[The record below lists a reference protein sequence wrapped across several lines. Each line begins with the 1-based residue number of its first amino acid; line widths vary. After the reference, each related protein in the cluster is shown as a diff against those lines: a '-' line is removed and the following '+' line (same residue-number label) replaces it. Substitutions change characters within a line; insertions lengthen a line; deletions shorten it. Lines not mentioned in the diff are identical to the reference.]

1 MLLFNHEDLKF
12 LNIQQKLSW
21 RYAYWVGFLQTFSF
35 SMKHKYRIHN
45 IFANALS
52 QRHLL
57 LTNMQLEV
65 IGFKILKDVYK
76 HDGGFGKIWVECESG
91 VSKHFVVLKGYLF
104 KRNCLCF

>member
-1 MLLFNHEDLKF
+1 
-12 LNIQQKLSW
+12 
-21 RYAYWVGFLQTFSF
+21 
-35 SMKHKYRIHN
+35 
-45 IFANALS
+45 
-52 QRHLL
+52 LL